1 MPGWS
6 RSAMPGLFGIA
17 AYAGAILINAG
28 HGHVVVASSARSLA
42 TLAATAVFAVLALR
56 GTGLGFVMI
65 TVALGQIVWGIAY
78 RWISL
83 TNGDNGV
90 SISARPAPFGL
101 SLRRRAGVLLGDAAS
116 VFLVA
121 VAAMAIFVASPFGA
135 ALRGTRDQ
143 PRRMTALGYNV
154 WLTRFLAFLFSGFW
168 SGVAGLLYLY
178 YNQFVSPQAVALSA
192 SAEALLMVIAGGT
205 ATLLGPIAGA
215 VLVIIMKYVASAYI
229 ERWNFVLG
237 AIFVVI
243 VIFMPEGLVPGS
255 VRLWRWAMSAL
266 LRPQAPTPC
275 SAARADDDRARAA
288 RSATSRSAGCAS
300 PPSVN
305 LAVEPGERRLII
317 GPNGAGKTTLFNL
330 ITGELRAD
338 AGRIMPVRPRPHRRR
353 STAARASRAG
363 AHLPD
368 HHAVSR
374 RDAGCTT

>member
-1 MPGWS
+1 VRRIAIGLAVLALATLPYWVGNSYYVNVAAQMLIFAVLALGLNVLVGY
-6 RSAMPGLFGIA
+6 AGLVTLGHAGLFGIA
-17 AYAGAILINAG
+17 AYAGATLINAG
-28 HGHVVVASSARSLA
+28 HSHLVADVGALLV
-42 TLAATAVFAVLALR
+42 TVAATAVFAVLALR

-90 SISARPAPFGL
+90 SITARPSPFGL
-101 SLRRRAGVLLGDAAS
+101 SLVSADGFYWATLV

-135 ALRGTRDQ
+135 AVRGTRDQ

-178 YNQFVSPQAVALSA
+178 YNQFVSPQTVALSS

-215 VLVIIMKYVASAYI
+215 VLVIIMKYIASAYI

-255 VRLWRWAMSAL
+255 VRLWHWTIGL
-266 LRPQAPTPC
+266 LRPQATP
-275 SAARADDDRARAA
+275 
-288 RSATSRSAGCAS
+288 
-300 PPSVN
+300 V
-305 LAVEPGERRLII
+305 LRR
-317 GPNGAGKTTLFNL
+317 
-330 ITGELRAD
+330 ES
-338 AGRIMPVRPRPHRRR
+338 GR
-353 STAARASRAG
+353 
-363 AHLPD
+363 
-368 HHAVSR
+368 
-374 RDAGCTT
+374 